1 MKKVFLLNILLI
13 FLLKNINGDGD
24 TTSEGVPC
32 TASQQGEIST
42 TTEQVPIDNS
52 PPSPADAPPTEG
64 SDSPFCSSSDVDS
77 SCSGFGTGT
86 NVPQAVC
93 VPILAYE
100 PSKVFLTWTQPD
112 VADDVVGYNVYKDG
126 QLLGNS
132 KNNSMQN
139 SVVGRYFDTFLKE
152 EPEFYPK
159 ILFNTFWVKGLKP
172 KTKYTFTVRSVL
184 SNGEESEDS
193 KPLIV
198 TTPTNYKKIVDISK
212 VGAVGDGKTMNTKAI
227 QDAID
232 SCATGSLSPY
242 DCKIRI
248 PRGTFLTGSITLKSN
263 MTLELA
269 SGAVLLG
276 SPNSNDYPMI
286 PRLNI
291 PSALIN
297 VIDQLHSQNIRIVS
311 SGGTIDGNGW
321 KKDTTIIDEIGNP
334 LPHYVKGS
342 AQTVKQNGVLA
353 ASQVTSK
360 DKYGSARSKMLLLL
374 GITNLHIG
382 GTNLTLRNPSM
393 MTIAIGNSR
402 NISVINTRFTTFDI
416 NNGDGMDL
424 GDVSNIQILSNFYE
438 TGDDAIA
445 MGTGQGKRS
454 NSPPVEFVVIR
465 NNYFRHAHGCSF
477 GGNLGDWVQDVLIED
492 NIHLLSDNGIRMK
505 ARKEI
510 GGGV

>member
-24 TTSEGVPC
+24 NTN
-32 TASQQGEIST
+32 QG
-42 TTEQVPIDNS
+42 DNS

-64 SDSPFCSSSDVDS
+64 SDSPFCSNSDVDS

-193 KPLIV
+193 KPLVV

-227 QDAID
+227 QDAINN
-232 SCATGSLSPY
+232 CATGSLSPY

-248 PRGTFLTGSITLKSN
+248 PRGTFLTGSLTLKSN

-286 PRLNI
+286 PRLNM

-297 VIDQLHSQNIRIVS
+297 VIDPLHSQNLRIVS
-311 SGGTIDGNGW
+311 SGGIIDNNGW
-321 KKDTTIIDEIGNP
+321 KRDTTIIDEIGNP

-393 MTIAIGNSR
+393 ITMAIGNSR

-416 NNGDGMDL
+416 NNGDGIDL
-424 GDVSNIQILSNFYE
+424 GDASNVQILSNFMTLE
-438 TGDDAIA
+438 
-445 MGTGQGKRS
+445 MM
-454 NSPPVEFVVIR
+454 
-465 NNYFRHAHGCSF
+465 
-477 GGNLGDWVQDVLIED
+477 L
-492 NIHLLSDNGIRMK
+492 
-505 ARKEI
+505 
-510 GGGV
+510 

>member
-1 MKKVFLLNILLI
+1 
-13 FLLKNINGDGD
+13 
-24 TTSEGVPC
+24 
-32 TASQQGEIST
+32 EIST
-42 TTEQVPIDNS
+42 TTEQGEGSTTTEQDQGDNS
-52 PPSPADAPPTEG
+52 PPSPDDAPPTEG

-112 VADDVVGYNVYKDG
+112 VADDVVGYNVYKNG

-139 SVVGRYFDTFLKE
+139 RLKPKTKYTFTVRSILSNGEESEDSKPLVVTTPTNYK
-152 EPEFYPK
+152 
-159 ILFNTFWVKGLKP
+159 KP

-227 QDAID
+227 QDAINN
-232 SCATGSLSPY
+232 CAIGSLSPY

-286 PRLNI
+286 PRLNM

-297 VIDQLHSQNIRIVS
+297 DPLRSQNLRIVS
-311 SGGTIDGNGW
+311 SGGIIDNNGW
-321 KKDTTIIDEIGNP
+321 KKDATIIDEIGNPLPHYVKGSAQTVKQNGVLAANEIGNP

-393 MTIAIGNSR
+393 MTMAIGNSR
-402 NISVINTRFTTFDI
+402 NIV
-416 NNGDGMDL
+416 
-424 GDVSNIQILSNFYE
+424 
-438 TGDDAIA
+438 
-445 MGTGQGKRS
+445 
-454 NSPPVEFVVIR
+454 
-465 NNYFRHAHGCSF
+465 
-477 GGNLGDWVQDVLIED
+477 
-492 NIHLLSDNGIRMK
+492 
-505 ARKEI
+505 
-510 GGGV
+510 